1 MPGHPRLLPPG
12 VSLSEV
18 LRRWNLGAPL
28 SFDRRAN
35 SMRAILLTMNQVNG
49 QALGSQSN
57 VLASWLLYAI
67 LWGGNSKGCSCPL
80 SGGQRTRA
88 WSKSKVNSAYDLFRP
103 FSTPDYTCLLQSCGL
118 HMHRTMPLLECACAS
133 ASFQILDPVRA
144 LGFSAK
150 GFWGRAPPACGCAFG
165 IAYASI
171 HWSGKNYPQNIHMC
185 VYILHVQ
192 INT

>member
-28 SFDRRAN
+28 SFDRLAN

-49 QALGSQSN
+49 QALGSQTN

-80 SGGQRTRA
+80 SGGQMGSTDQSLKQIQSEQRVWFVSTLFYTRLYISVA
-88 WSKSKVNSAYDLFRP
+88 VVRIAHAQNDAPARVRMCICKFPNLRSSQGARIFGQGLLRKSSACMVVHL
-103 FSTPDYTCLLQSCGL
+103 
-118 HMHRTMPLLECACAS
+118 A
-133 ASFQILDPVRA
+133 
-144 LGFSAK
+144 
-150 GFWGRAPPACGCAFG
+150 
-165 IAYASI
+165 
-171 HWSGKNYPQNIHMC
+171 
-185 VYILHVQ
+185 
-192 INT
+192 